1 MSAIPITISGFKP
14 LQGLSGSAFGQFLSR
29 LAGQLRKGQRK
40 GGRHRKALT
49 SFTSPEQGLSSIGQA
64 AATCDIAPSQLDDLR
79 LSLRAIHL
87 ARFADLKEA
96 IVVVRS
102 AIVVG
107 MAILLVTVSL
117 AGCGKSTTTTTAQK
131 QQQTFTLQQPTF
143 KAQPAM
149 QQQPR
154 QPIQQPTQVN
164 PTQQWQQYPTTQQP
178 TQMDIVYITQFGKRY
193 HRDGCRCL
201 QQSSIPYFPF

>member
-1 MSAIPITISGFKP
+1 M
-14 LQGLSGSAFGQFLSR
+14 
-29 LAGQLRKGQRK
+29 
-40 GGRHRKALT
+40 
-49 SFTSPEQGLSSIGQA
+49 
-64 AATCDIAPSQLDDLR
+64 
-79 LSLRAIHL
+79 
-87 ARFADLKEA
+87 
-96 IVVVRS
+96 VRS

-107 MAILLVTVSL
+107 MVILLVTVSL
-117 AGCGKSTTTTTAQK
+117 TGCGKSTTTTTAQK
-131 QQQTFTLQQPTF
+131 QQPTSTLQQLTF

-193 HRDGCRCL
+193 HRAGCRYL
-201 QQSSIPYFPF
+201 QQSSIPISRSDAIARGYTPCEVCRP

>member
-1 MSAIPITISGFKP
+1 
-14 LQGLSGSAFGQFLSR
+14 
-29 LAGQLRKGQRK
+29 
-40 GGRHRKALT
+40 
-49 SFTSPEQGLSSIGQA
+49 
-64 AATCDIAPSQLDDLR
+64 
-79 LSLRAIHL
+79 
-87 ARFADLKEA
+87 
-96 IVVVRS
+96 VVRS

-117 AGCGKSTTTTTAQK
+117 TGCGKSTTTTTAQK
-131 QQQTFTLQQPTF
+131 QQPTSTLQQPTF

-164 PTQQWQQYPTTQQP
+164 PTQQWQQYPTTQRP

-193 HRDGCRCL
+193 HRAGCRCL
-201 QQSSIPYFPF
+201 QQSSIPISRSDAIARGYAPCEVCRP